1 MSKISLN
8 EFARERNVNPGT
20 VHRKCREL
28 GITTADGLTNG
39 AIAALDAH
47 FPLPTKP
54 QTPTTDDEPVK
65 PGSIILHQGR
75 SLPTLPGQFQAPDL
89 EIDLG
94 DFYDLQDRGAK
105 LADASAQQL
114 GSFLSRYAAHRV
126 KQSIARIDAEISA
139 IEGQALNQAVGK
151 LAG

>member
-1 MSKISLN
+1 MISLTRFCKEN
-8 EFARERNVNPGT
+8 DLSKTSTWEL
-20 VHRKCREL
+20 CREL
-28 GITTADGLTNG
+28 GIPTSEGLNDEAVAKLKDALG
-39 AIAALDAH
+39 IKDKPAA
-47 FPLPTKP
+47 P
-54 QTPTTDDEPVK
+54 TDDEPVK

-75 SLPTLPGQFQAPDL
+75 SLPSLPGQFQAPDL

-126 KQSIARIDAEISA
+126 QQSIARIDAEISA